1 MPRSL
6 RGSSLLLPH
15 DTMLR
20 SDPTESRL
28 SPLSPG
34 VTRVLNIRGS
44 GLFSPVHNRMLCLLC
59 VCSSHLLA
67 VILLCITTTIYFV
80 FLFPLNNSTAGIS
93 INPPL
98 MYSIFFLA
106 YNNILKISKIA
117 TKTALPQNKQISPA
131 DKTKLRD
138 IIRYLLC
145 TVMPC
150 YNKSNSP

>member
-1 MPRSL
+1 MAPRWRTQKCWCSIYFGLIAGSEMPRSL

-98 MYSIFFLA
+98 MYSFFFSCL
-106 YNNILKISKIA
+106 
-117 TKTALPQNKQISPA
+117 Q
-131 DKTKLRD
+131 
-138 IIRYLLC
+138 
-145 TVMPC
+145 
-150 YNKSNSP
+150 